1 LVQHDPSPKSAFDT
15 STALSI
21 ERTIVA
27 LDRTLLAWIRT
38 SISLITFGFSIQQF
52 FLIATNEA
60 REKRLIGPKEFGLT
74 MVILGV
80 LAVSIAAFQHRA
92 AIQALK
98 TRYSISDSDLLLPR
112 SQASLFAALIA
123 ALGALGLF
131 SMLFR

>member
-1 LVQHDPSPKSAFDT
+1 M
-15 STALSI
+15 LSI
-21 ERTIVA
+21 ERTVVA

-38 SISLITFGFSIQQF
+38 SISPITFGFSIQQF
-52 FLIATNEA
+52 FLLAKNEA
-60 REKRLIGPKEFGLT
+60 PDTRLVGPKEFGLA

-80 LAVSIAAFQHRA
+80 LAVSIAALQHRV
-92 AIQALK
+92 AIRALK
-98 TRYSISDSDLLLPR
+98 TRYSVSDSDLLLPR